1 MANAFELRTRMIEQA
16 KDLLLNDYHQKMEIS
31 REKARLTSTAP
42 DYVEPPTS
50 AEILKLAQELYSFV
64 STPA

>member
-16 KDLLLNDYHQKMEIS
+16 KDLLLNDYHQKLDLA
-31 REKARLTSTAP
+31 REKGRLSSSTP
-42 DYVEPPTS
+42 EYVNPPTS